1 MKQIL
6 STLLLL
12 TVAFSVS
19 NAQCRAYTKNKCLPG
34 LSGYVQND
42 NYNSAM
48 LVPGDEAELLLTFFG
63 GKDYRILVCNHP
75 IIGSV
80 DFEVKD
86 TSGELIHKGTTRENG
101 MFDFRM
107 KNTQQLIVTLKV
119 PLGNSEF
126 THEGC
131 VSVMI
136 GTKEI
141 Q

>member
-1 MKQIL
+1 MKQII

-12 TVAFSVS
+12 TIITAVS
-19 NAQCRAYTKNKCLPG
+19 NAQCRSYTKNKCLPG

-48 LVPGDEAELLLTFFG
+48 LVPGDEAEILLTFFG
-63 GKDYRILVCNHP
+63 GKDYRMLVCNHP

-80 DFEVKD
+80 DFEITD
-86 TSGELIHKGTTRENG
+86 TSGELIHKGNSMENG
-101 MFDFRM
+101 IFDFRM
-107 KNTQQLIVTLKV
+107 KNTQQLIVKLKV

-131 VSVMI
+131 VSVMV
-136 GTKEI
+136 GTKEM